1 MTAYL
6 LAGPAQEPV
15 SLAEAR
21 AFLRLDGD
29 AEDALVQTLVTAAR
43 LHVEAITARAMI
55 AQTWRLVLDAWPPD
69 GAVRLPVGPALSLVA
84 VTAFDDQDDP
94 HELGPDQFTLDA
106 QTPRLL
112 LPARIEGMPTLRRRL
127 GLEIDWVAGFGETAE
142 AVPAD
147 LRHAMLVLV
156 AYWFDNRDAV
166 MVAGSGAVVP
176 RGFDRLVAGH
186 RQVRL

>member
-55 AQTWRLVLDAWPPD
+55 AQTWRLVLDARPPD
-69 GAVRLPVGPALSLVA
+69 GAVRLPEG
-84 VTAFDDQDDP
+84 
-94 HELGPDQFTLDA
+94 
-106 QTPRLL
+106 RL
-112 LPARIEGMPTLRRRL
+112 
-127 GLEIDWVAGFGETAE
+127 
-142 AVPAD
+142 
-147 LRHAMLVLV
+147 
-156 AYWFDNRDAV
+156 
-166 MVAGSGAVVP
+166 
-176 RGFDRLVAGH
+176 
-186 RQVRL
+186 